1 MYGEGENAGKT
12 AQAPTASATEPAP
25 GTTSEGAKDALAAL
39 AVASEGPSSTSKAP
53 ERQPGLTSERETK
66 VPAAVEQNKKDEVA
80 LPVREKGRPIPS
92 HQLGLSTDKNPNI
105 EKSATAPGTESS
117 RNAAAASDKA
127 TTTAS
132 TKKATTKEHEQAKR
146 TETTKISEQPKTT
159 DIKDTKATGESSKPA
174 PSQVEPTAKDDA
186 ALKAGA
192 AATAAGAAGTAAYVA
207 AKKDETRREPGM
219 DLALDFSFSS

>member
-1 MYGEGENAGKT
+1 
-12 AQAPTASATEPAP
+12 
-25 GTTSEGAKDALAAL
+25 
-39 AVASEGPSSTSKAP
+39 V
-53 ERQPGLTSERETK
+53 
-66 VPAAVEQNKKDEVA
+66 
-80 LPVREKGRPIPS
+80 
-92 HQLGLSTDKNPNI
+92 STDQNPNI

-146 TETTKISEQPKTT
+146 TETTKTT
-159 DIKDTKATGESSKPA
+159 DFKDAKATGESFKPA
-174 PSQVEPTAKDDA
+174 LSQVEPTAKDDA

-207 AKKDETRREPGM
+207 AKKDESRREPGM